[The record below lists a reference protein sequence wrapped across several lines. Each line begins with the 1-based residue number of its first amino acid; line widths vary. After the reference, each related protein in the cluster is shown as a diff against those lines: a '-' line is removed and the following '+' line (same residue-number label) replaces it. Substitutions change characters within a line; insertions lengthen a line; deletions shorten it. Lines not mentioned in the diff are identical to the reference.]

1 MCFWYLSILSG
12 SIYTYNHLI
21 HDDRLNI
28 YLTYR
33 YDIHTLIISYKVN
46 DTKLHYKLHIKSIL
60 IGDDVIIISQN

>member
-12 SIYTYNHLI
+12 SIYTYNHLK
-21 HDDRLNI
+21 HDDDRLNI

-60 IGDDVIIISQN
+60 IGDDVIIISL